1 MIAVWKTGKPP
12 ETPVDAFTV
21 SHRKSHCFAGQI
33 VASGLPR
40 LSEMCDYSTDT
51 PVVTCRLYATA
62 GSTYACIW
70 LAGGHSA
77 SAVARGYGYH
87 RASAAVAFAIEK
99 LGIALSEPIEGAGD
113 TATHD
118 AILAV
123 ARLLGETLP
132 TLSIAHA

>member
-1 MIAVWKTGKPP
+1 MNAVWKAGKPP
-12 ETPVDAFTV
+12 ETPVNAFNR
-21 SHRKSHCFAGQI
+21 SHRKSHCFSESI
-33 VASGLPR
+33 VASGLPD
-40 LSEMCDYSTDT
+40 LAPSGDYSTDT
-51 PVVTCRLYATA
+51 PVVRCQLYATA
-62 GSTYACIW
+62 GGAYACIW
-70 LAGGHSA
+70 LSGGHSA

-87 RASAAVAFAIEK
+87 RASAAVAYAIEK

>member
-1 MIAVWKTGKPP
+1 MLAVWKTGKPP
-12 ETPVDAFTV
+12 ETRVDAIAR
-21 SHRKSHCFAGQI
+21 SHRKIPHFAGQI
-33 VASGLPR
+33 VASGIPR
-40 LSEMCDYSTDT
+40 LADTCDHSTDT

-87 RASAAVAFAIEK
+87 RASTAVALALSQI
-99 LGIALSEPIEGAGD
+99 GIALSESIDGAGD
-113 TATHD
+113 TALHD

-123 ARLLGETLP
+123 ARLLGETHP
-132 TLSIAHA
+132 TLSVAHA